1 MLWRTYIIHGKPK
14 WLCVVSLVLAAM
26 DTGEPHFQQPPCGRK
41 TRLVLTTHMIAIYSA
56 LVAFGRADIGR
67 VVNIAPNLIVMLL
80 VTHKTWYVLSIAGG
94 ASSRA

>member
-26 DTGEPHFQQPPCGRK
+26 DTGESDSQQPPCGRK
-41 TRLVLTTHMIAIYSA
+41 TRWVLTMHMIAIYSA
-56 LVAFGRADIGR
+56 LVAFGRPDIGR
-67 VVNIAPNLIVMLL
+67 VVNIAPNLIAMLL
-80 VTHKTWYVLSIAGG
+80 VTYKTWYVLSIAGG